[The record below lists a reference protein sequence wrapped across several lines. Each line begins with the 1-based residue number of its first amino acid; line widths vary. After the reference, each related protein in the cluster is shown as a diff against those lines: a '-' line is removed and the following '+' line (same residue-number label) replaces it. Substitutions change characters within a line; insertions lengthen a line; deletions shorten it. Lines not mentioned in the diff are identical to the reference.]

1 MKPIFHITPVSVH
14 VIFAVWVGPCPAIIG
29 VQALYINILAY
40 SRRLDVPI
48 DRASVIL
55 NSYQIY
61 IK

>member
-14 VIFAVWVGPCPAIIG
+14 VYLLYGLALDAIIG
-29 VQALYINILAY
+29 VQALYINTLAY
-40 SRRLDVPI
+40 NCRLDVPI